1 MRILQ
6 WTDSHGDTVGSNMA
20 INIFNSSTGID
31 MFLHTGDVCL
41 NNFSDPLPTVWNTC
55 YTVGNHDAITYA
67 GNFAPGGMDW
77 TQQPSQ
83 QEKVAKFFSRSANG
97 ASTQMTRPN
106 STATWWHHDFKN
118 DGVRMLGLDY
128 TVRGSVFAKEVEW
141 LKDQIE
147 YALRNNVPLIIATH
161 QMPSGCVEL
170 DSNFDNP
177 RFVKQYGVASTIA
190 FAQYYPFLE
199 ESAHILW
206 KACDWYGLKILWWM
220 LGHTHADMMFVSPT
234 RTPHPLITLTSTLM
248 YPISNADPVDDCRY
262 SNLVRVSRPGYVE
275 NAACNL
281 YDYNPQR
288 NTLQIYRLGG
298 RVSRTGKKRNMIIW
312 DYSVHRMLTNTYT
325 QYPFEVLG
333 YTR

>member
-20 INIFNSSTGID
+20 INIFNSSTDID
-31 MFLHTGDVCL
+31 MFIHTGDVCL
-41 NNFSDPLPTVWNTC
+41 NNFNDPLPSVWNTC

-77 TQQPSQ
+77 TQQPTQ
-83 QEKVAKFFSRSANG
+83 AQKLNKFFLNNPANSQMSRPA
-97 ASTQMTRPN
+97 PN
-106 STATWWHHDFKN
+106 ATWWEHYFASDN
-118 DGVRMLGLDY
+118 VLLLGLDY
-128 TVRGSVFAKEVEW
+128 TVRGDILAQEVVW
-141 LKDQIE
+141 LKGRCE
-147 YALRNNVPLIIATH
+147 YAIDSNIPLVIATH

-206 KACDWYGLKILWWM
+206 KYCDWYGLKILWWM

-234 RTPHPLITLTSTLM
+234 RVPHPLITLTSTLM
-248 YPISNADPVDDCRY
+248 YPISNDNPVDDCRY
-262 SNLVRVSRPGYVE
+262 SNLVRVSSPGYVE

-298 RVSRTGKKRNMIIW
+298 GVSRTGKKRYMTIW
-312 DYSVHRMLTNTYT
+312 DYNTNKMLTNTFT
-325 QYPFEVLG
+325 KYPFKVLG